1 MRATVKWSL
10 GGFYTRSGPRLNKG
24 STRGEGL
31 RKGFVYAIKRL
42 CRCFNRKAKTGPR
55 TKCASQKAGSVSEA
69 PGELPVISYSRP
81 LAKTEALRQN
91 DVGLGPRV

>member
-31 RKGFVYAIKRL
+31 RKGFVYAMPGAGFKTYPG
-42 CRCFNRKAKTGPR
+42 FNQNTE
-55 TKCASQKAGSVSEA
+55 VS
-69 PGELPVISYSRP
+69 GV
-81 LAKTEALRQN
+81 
-91 DVGLGPRV
+91 